1 MPLQTQPKT
10 LRDVIEKV
18 NSDHRTNYKLVSQ
31 FSTGEWG
38 AYKIFDTKHGDAVLK
53 FFLDLKDTNIVDPNP
68 NLAGKITTQ
77 LRSLGYPTPKYLY
90 SGKLKSEG
98 LYWVQEVLP
107 GKPLWEN
114 PTVEQV
120 SQLLMFLK
128 FQQDH
133 AVSDEQNLS
142 KFVKSVVFEEAFGK
156 ARKLR
161 NYSKETKTLLK
172 DSLELA
178 SGAKRLKLP
187 DKDIV
192 HGDFSYHQAMV
203 KSGKIT
209 GIIDW
214 QEAGCG
220 DWLIDLTRL
229 IYSLH
234 DRPKLAS
241 PIVGELKKH
250 DPRRIKLYTAYTV
263 LEMVSWP
270 VERHDRE
277 VSSGSIN
284 KAKSAINFVSNCI
297 W

>member
-1 MPLQTQPKT
+1 MPLQISNNK
-10 LRDVIEKV
+10 VKEVVEIV
-18 NSDHRTNYKLVSQ
+18 NSDHGTNYKLISQ

-38 AYKIFDTKHGDAVLK
+38 AYKIDERKHGNAVLK
-53 FFLDLKDTNIVDPNP
+53 FFLDLKDTNIVNSNP
-68 NLAGKITTQ
+68 DLAGAITSR
-77 LRSLGYPTPKYLY
+77 LRSRGYLAPKYLY
-90 SGKLKSEG
+90 SGRLYKEG
-98 LYWVQEVLP
+98 LYWVQEILP
-107 GKPLWEN
+107 GEPLWKN

-120 SQLLMFLK
+120 SQLLKFLRLQK
-128 FQQDH
+128 GQ
-133 AVSDEQNLS
+133 AYSDEQNLS
-142 KFVKSVVFEEAFGK
+142 DFARSVVFEEAFGK
-156 ARKLR
+156 AKKLR
-161 NYSKETKTLLK
+161 NYSEETRALLR

-178 SGAKRLKLP
+178 SVAKGLELP
-187 DKDIV
+187 NKDIV

-203 KSGKIT
+203 KDGEIT
-209 GIIDW
+209 GVIDW

-234 DRPKLAS
+234 DRPKLAK
-241 PIVGELKKH
+241 PIIDELKKQ

-263 LEMVSWP
+263 IEMMSWP